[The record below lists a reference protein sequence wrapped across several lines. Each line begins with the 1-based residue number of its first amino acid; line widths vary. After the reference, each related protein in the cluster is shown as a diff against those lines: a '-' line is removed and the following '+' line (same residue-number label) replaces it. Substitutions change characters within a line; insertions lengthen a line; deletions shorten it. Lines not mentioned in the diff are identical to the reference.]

1 MRVLYI
7 HPAGTFG
14 GASKSLIELYLAS
27 KKKGEIDAT
36 VITPKGSAVNA
47 FRDAGMNVIETVG
60 LTQFDHTRF
69 GYYRNF
75 RWLILLREF
84 CFIPVVFFTLL
95 HVKKKLN
102 RFDLI
107 HVNEITLLPTGI
119 IAKWIFRLPMV
130 FHIRSLQ
137 NTEFT
142 NLRSKLVFGALR
154 KYAASVIC
162 IDETVRASIP
172 QNLPS
177 VVIHNGIDIGQIGTV
192 ESKAQL
198 PKQVV
203 IGMAGVF
210 HRSKGIYE
218 FLAAARIILI
228 ERSRNV
234 RFILAGEN
242 ARKATGSKKWIY
254 KKLGF
259 SEDVLTEA
267 KRYVKHNG
275 MEHQVIFAGFVKDIR
290 QFYPQLDVLCF
301 PSHLNACGRPVFEAA
316 FFGIPSIV
324 AINNP
329 VEDALIHEVT
339 GLAIGKS
346 EPRLLADAI
355 DRLIMDDTFR
365 RALGHQASLWAH
377 RIFSMET
384 SAELLLKEY
393 LHILDK
399 CKV

>member
-14 GASKSLIELYLAS
+14 GASKSLIEMYLAS
-27 KKKGEIDAT
+27 KIKGEIDAT

-60 LTQFDHTRF
+60 LSQFDHTRF

-84 CFIPVVFFTLL
+84 CFLPVVFFTLL

-172 QNLPS
+172 QNLSS
-177 VVIHNGIDIGQIGTV
+177 VVIHNGIDIGQICTV

-198 PKQVV
+198 PKHVV

-228 ERSRNV
+228 LSMRTSRTPIV
-234 RFILAGEN
+234 SSA
-242 ARKATGSKKWIY
+242 
-254 KKLGF
+254 
-259 SEDVLTEA
+259 A
-267 KRYVKHNG
+267 K
-275 MEHQVIFAGFVKDIR
+275 
-290 QFYPQLDVLCF
+290 
-301 PSHLNACGRPVFEAA
+301 PS
-316 FFGIPSIV
+316 
-324 AINNP
+324 
-329 VEDALIHEVT
+329 
-339 GLAIGKS
+339 
-346 EPRLLADAI
+346 
-355 DRLIMDDTFR
+355 
-365 RALGHQASLWAH
+365 
-377 RIFSMET
+377 
-384 SAELLLKEY
+384 
-393 LHILDK
+393 
-399 CKV
+399 